1 MGLKFPKNAISFF
14 IPGDNDDI
22 CYNKK
27 EIDMKNYN
35 LKPLYIFLI
44 IFAGAWAIKLLTMDT
59 KEIEGTKI
67 HFQQNGEYKNS
78 FEKNMHES
86 GSEVKNDLKEIQG
99 EAMEKDSIAI
109 IPTYNG

>member
-22 CYNKK
+22 CYSKK

-44 IFAGAWAIKLLTMDT
+44 IFAGAWAIKLLVIQPKELGGKKYEGEFKDT
-59 KEIEGTKI
+59 WNESTLEYGDSVVKGKE
-67 HFQQNGEYKNS
+67 
-78 FEKNMHES
+78 
-86 GSEVKNDLKEIQG
+86 EIQK
-99 EAMEKDSIAI
+99 EAMSKDSIAI
-109 IPTYNG
+109 FPGDNLLD

>member
-22 CYNKK
+22 CYSKK

-44 IFAGAWAIKLLTMDT
+44 IFAGAWAIKLLVIQPKELGGKKYEGEFKDT
-59 KEIEGTKI
+59 W
-67 HFQQNGEYKNS
+67 
-78 FEKNMHES
+78 HES
-86 GSEVKNDLKEIQG
+86 TLEYGDSVVKGKEEIQK
-99 EAMEKDSIAI
+99 EAWSSDVCSSDLGR
-109 IPTYNG
+109 NRL